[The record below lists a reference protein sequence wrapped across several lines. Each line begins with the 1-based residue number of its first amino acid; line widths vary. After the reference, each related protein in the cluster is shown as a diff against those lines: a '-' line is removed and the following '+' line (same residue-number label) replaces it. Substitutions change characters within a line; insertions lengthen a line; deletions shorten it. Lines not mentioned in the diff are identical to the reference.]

1 MATKESVEFIRD
13 ERGRKKK
20 VVMSFRRYQALME
33 DLHDLA
39 VLTKR
44 RDEPAVSWNRKEA
57 VIRPPLRILREVAR
71 PASVR

>member
-44 RDEPAVSWNRKEA
+44 RDEPAVYGIEKRRSCDRQFVSCVK
-57 VIRPPLRILREVAR
+57 
-71 PASVR
+71 